1 MKSAIIDLNCKD
13 REYKFSLSVITEKD
27 WVDFAHDVVLKKG
40 ENIKD
45 LTINGLKVVIR
56 DNQVKFKVFYQD
68 SFYHEIEYHLDEFGR
83 ISKSYEDIVS
93 KLFQNIMKKHY
104 GKEYENVLASRLKSF
119 EETV

>member
-13 REYKFSLSVITEKD
+13 KEYKFSLSVITEKD

-45 LTINGLKVVIR
+45 ITLNGLKIVIR

-83 ISKSYEDIVS
+83 ISKRYEDIVS